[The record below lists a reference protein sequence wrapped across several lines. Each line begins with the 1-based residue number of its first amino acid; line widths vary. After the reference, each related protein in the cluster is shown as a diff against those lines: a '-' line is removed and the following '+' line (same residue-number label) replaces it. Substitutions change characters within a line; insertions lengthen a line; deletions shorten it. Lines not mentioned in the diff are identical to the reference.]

1 MIILEDRRNELIS
14 KSKRGKKEKDG
25 LSRYEKRTR
34 SRVANTVRSFNEI
47 DMDQLF
53 RKNILTVSI
62 PVTGETDDYLV
73 TISFGS
79 VLDEIQREIKKNN
92 DKLELKSIL
101 RALMNAFNS
110 DNVYIRCNCPDS
122 CLHESTKIKLLNG
135 QSVTMSQLLDKYNN
149 GEELWT
155 YSVDDNGDF
164 KPGQITDVWISG
176 QAQTF
181 IEITLDNDQKL
192 LTTNNH
198 LYMLRDGSY
207 IRADELQTNMSL
219 MPLYFSYH
227 NGYECVK
234 QNSYTRVSKFYSV
247 YKIVADE
254 LLQMQIDEAK
264 LRSGEQNIVIHHID
278 YNKLNNY
285 PSNLKPMGV
294 QEHWMFHCQH
304 IKETGVLQKWLDGGE
319 RYRQLVMDHTTPE
332 YRKQADVAKRAFAS
346 YYDKYTKE
354 EIHNIREQMGC
365 YSDEW
370 RQKIGDANRQLWLNA
385 DDDYRNWRRSI
396 IVQNNARPEVREKLS
411 QKQKQKYIDHPE
423 RKEICKQN
431 LKIAQE
437 RIKGSKFT
445 EEHKNKISQSR
456 LNRTDEQV
464 QAAVRKD
471 ADTKILKVLNYMLSN
486 NIDIT
491 FDNYDECKKLK
502 QFKVG
507 GIPKL
512 SKYFQN
518 IDDVII
524 YYSLNNKYNHKIK
537 AIRTIVLDDEVP
549 IYDLTVDK
557 YNNFLTDAGVILHNC
572 FRFAYWQSVSD
583 IITGPKESRPAKITN
598 PNNDLGPCC
607 KHTALVL
614 SNTSF
619 LIKVASVIN
628 NYIHW
633 FEKNRKKQY
642 ADIIYPAVFGK
653 KYEEPVQLSIDDK
666 DTLDTSKSDIDT
678 SNEYGRTR
686 TQFKPGNTYRYQKKL
701 KPDPNQTQ
709 LDDIDDKESEE

>member
-110 DNVYIRCNCPDS
+110 DNVYIRCNCPD
-122 CLHESTKIKLLNG
+122 
-135 QSVTMSQLLDKYNN
+135 
-149 GEELWT
+149 
-155 YSVDDNGDF
+155 
-164 KPGQITDVWISG
+164 
-176 QAQTF
+176 
-181 IEITLDNDQKL
+181 
-192 LTTNNH
+192 
-198 LYMLRDGSY
+198 
-207 IRADELQTNMSL
+207 
-219 MPLYFSYH
+219 
-227 NGYECVK
+227 
-234 QNSYTRVSKFYSV
+234 
-247 YKIVADE
+247 
-254 LLQMQIDEAK
+254 
-264 LRSGEQNIVIHHID
+264 
-278 YNKLNNY
+278 
-285 PSNLKPMGV
+285 
-294 QEHWMFHCQH
+294 
-304 IKETGVLQKWLDGGE
+304 
-319 RYRQLVMDHTTPE
+319 
-332 YRKQADVAKRAFAS
+332 
-346 YYDKYTKE
+346 
-354 EIHNIREQMGC
+354 
-365 YSDEW
+365 
-370 RQKIGDANRQLWLNA
+370 
-385 DDDYRNWRRSI
+385 
-396 IVQNNARPEVREKLS
+396 AR
-411 QKQKQKYIDHPE
+411 
-423 RKEICKQN
+423 
-431 LKIAQE
+431 
-437 RIKGSKFT
+437 
-445 EEHKNKISQSR
+445 
-456 LNRTDEQV
+456 
-464 QAAVRKD
+464 
-471 ADTKILKVLNYMLSN
+471 
-486 NIDIT
+486 
-491 FDNYDECKKLK
+491 
-502 QFKVG
+502 
-507 GIPKL
+507 
-512 SKYFQN
+512 
-518 IDDVII
+518 
-524 YYSLNNKYNHKIK
+524 
-537 AIRTIVLDDEVP
+537 
-549 IYDLTVDK
+549 
-557 YNNFLTDAGVILHNC
+557 
-572 FRFAYWQSVSD
+572 FRFAYWQSVND
-583 IITGPKESRPAKITN
+583 IITGPKENRPAKITN

-709 LDDIDDKESEE
+709 LDDINNKESEE